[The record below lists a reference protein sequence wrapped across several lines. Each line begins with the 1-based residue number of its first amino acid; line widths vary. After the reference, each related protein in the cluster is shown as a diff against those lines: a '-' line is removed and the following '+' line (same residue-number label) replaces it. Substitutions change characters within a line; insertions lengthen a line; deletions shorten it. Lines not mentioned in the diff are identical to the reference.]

1 MADHAAKSEGSSKEV
16 FELDKDER
24 WQARLSEARARRE
37 VALREKAASG
47 SPRKRRKPW
56 EEEGQGNF
64 AEDVIE
70 PIEPILQPRVGD
82 RKDFS
87 DRLDTLKTPKNAP
100 VKSAEPIVESTQRS
114 GGNWA
119 PDKSADRNLL
129 QPRSNAPVTKIADRY
144 ISALSP
150 DFKPTRPYVPEPEEP
165 EFVSPVVQ
173 SRPPKQYEE
182 SFGAP
187 AVEKVEGA
195 SEPQLDEQQTRP
207 KRRGIPVVL
216 VVGVCL
222 LAFMPFTTTTPP
234 IEKGPFAEVANAGFG
249 LEPAFGITGPM
260 NAFPRLTTAGEWT
273 PTVSTA
279 PRGPMVTTDQVPAEL
294 PRVVS
299 SFQVIE
305 FGPDTLEGL
314 GWSEITTAPR
324 AELAPP
330 PFAPVPDVLTGTAEP
345 EVRTANTSAS
355 ASTPVPA
362 PRPIAQSALRVAM
375 FYPGS
380 FAAAEA
386 SDLADLV
393 RGRGHELSTLK
404 SVDFSVS
411 GTNIRFYHSEDRP
424 EAERL
429 AQLVGGRLRDFTAF
443 IPTPAKGTVE
453 IWLAG
458 E

>member
-1 MADHAAKSEGSSKEV
+1 MADRAAKTEGSSKEV

-24 WQARLSEARARRE
+24 WQARLAEARARRE
-37 VALREKAASG
+37 VALREKAAAG

-56 EEEGQGNF
+56 EEEGQGSF
-64 AEDVIE
+64 DKDVFE
-70 PIEPILQPRVGD
+70 PIEPILQPRDSD

-87 DRLDTLKTPKNAP
+87 DRLDTLKKPKDALAKSEAP
-100 VKSAEPIVESTQRS
+100 VVESTPRA
-114 GGNWA
+114 GGNGA
-119 PDKSADRNLL
+119 PEKSANESLL
-129 QPRSNAPVTKIADRY
+129 VPRPKAPVTKIADRY

-150 DFKPTRPYVPEPEEP
+150 DFKPSRPYVPEPEEP
-165 EFVSPVVQ
+165 EFVSPVVR
-173 SRPPKQYEE
+173 SRPPRHPEKNIEAPIVEQGE
-182 SFGAP
+182 S
-187 AVEKVEGA
+187 A
-195 SEPQLDEQQTRP
+195 SDPQVDQQTDQP
-207 KRRGIPVVL
+207 KRRGIPVLL
-216 VVGVCL
+216 VAGVCL

-234 IEKGPFAEVANAGFG
+234 IEKGPFAEAASAEFG
-249 LEPAFGITGPM
+249 LEPAFGITSPM
-260 NAFPRLTTAGEWT
+260 NAFPRLTTPGEWT

-279 PRGPMVTTDQVPAEL
+279 PRGPLAATDQTPADL
-294 PRVVS
+294 PSAVS
-299 SFQVIE
+299 PFQVIE
-305 FGPDTLEGL
+305 IGPTVVGSL
-314 GWSEITTAPR
+314 GWTDVTSAPR
-324 AELAPP
+324 AAATPKLSTPA
-330 PFAPVPDVLTGTAEP
+330 PDVLTGAAEP
-345 EVRTANTSAS
+345 EVRTASAS
-355 ASTPVPA
+355 AATPVPA
-362 PRPIAQSALRVAM
+362 PRPTAQNALRVAM

-380 FAAAEA
+380 FATAEA

-443 IPTPAKGTVE
+443 RPSPARGTVE